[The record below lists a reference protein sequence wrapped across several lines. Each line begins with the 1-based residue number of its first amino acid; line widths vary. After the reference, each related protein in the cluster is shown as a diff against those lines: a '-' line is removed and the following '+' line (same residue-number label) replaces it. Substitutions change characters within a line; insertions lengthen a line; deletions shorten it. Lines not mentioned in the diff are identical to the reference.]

1 MEDEIPSKQ
10 ITIDEL
16 EDVELK
22 MLFRTAARELAKR
35 ELEGYNFII
44 RLEHKLYRIECEI
57 TELNSADDFDD
68 DDDWENDDDSNS
80 MTPNSDRDNHH
91 WEDDDD
97 WGDDDDSNSRTSND
111 DRSDSM
117 NPNSDRYNP

>member
-1 MEDEIPSKQ
+1 MEDEISSKQ

-16 EDVELK
+16 DDVELNI
-22 MLFRTAARELAKR
+22 LFKTAVRELAKR
-35 ELEGYNFII
+35 KLDEHNFIF
-44 RLEHKLYRIECEI
+44 RVEQKLYRIECEI

-68 DDDWENDDDSNS
+68 DDDWEDDDY
-80 MTPNSDRDNHH
+80 

-97 WGDDDDSNSRTSND
+97 WYDYDSNTRTPND

-117 NPNSDRYNP
+117 NPNSHRYNP